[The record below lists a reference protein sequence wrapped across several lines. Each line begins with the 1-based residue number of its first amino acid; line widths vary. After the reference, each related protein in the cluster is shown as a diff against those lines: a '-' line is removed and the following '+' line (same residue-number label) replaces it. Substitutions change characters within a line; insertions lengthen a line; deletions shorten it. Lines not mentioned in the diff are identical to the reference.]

1 MCRLLPLLFLLLC
14 CGLSAQSIVWISDCS
29 DKTFCLNQNSCAQGN
44 VFMTQQAVTNCSFSS
59 TVNYSYRIDLNNNG
73 STDINSSDDTI
84 STSFAAGIHKISWR
98 ATDACG
104 NVNSCTYL
112 FTVKDC
118 QPPNLLCING
128 LTQGLDA
135 PLCEETFIASTFILS
150 TTDNCTPT
158 NQIQV
163 GIRKFGTGTGFP
175 SETTVTYG
183 KCDVGTNFVEV
194 WVRDANGLTNS
205 CQNYVLVQPNSG
217 GCNCDPDGDVKL
229 HACVKTVAD
238 KKLPGYTL
246 QSSLV
251 STGGVPNTITK
262 NRSKVVVD
270 SCSNVAYDKLPFGGS
285 YRMDIRASQSAL
297 SNSHLNGVSTFDL
310 LQISRHILAIQ
321 SFQTF
326 YQVLAA
332 DVNRSNSVTSF
343 DIVEIRKLLLGIYD
357 SLPGIPAWRLI
368 RPVPDPSN
376 LIAFNAVRDTYQIN
390 LNGLLQDTSLY
401 NFNFLAVKYG
411 DVNQSAAF
419 GADPED
425 RGAGLPVTIM
435 LDATN
440 WAAIGTQ
447 QRAVFHC
454 ASDVQLDGWQM
465 ALQLDLAAVELEGIE
480 GISAENYQ
488 LSPDGVL
495 RILNWDEGGNPF
507 QTGDVLF
514 VLKLKMRQ
522 GADLTK
528 CIALD
533 ARTLTPEA
541 YTLQSADY
549 QRHPIELRTSMK
561 QDFAS
566 GVQCYLPSPNPF
578 TGATQFSVQLDKPQ
592 TTVLAVFDMQGK
604 LVYQAVQELAEGP
617 QSLVLPA
624 YAFTQAGAYV
634 YRLNIGE
641 ALFTGKIIRQ

>member
-44 VFMTQQAVTNCSFSS
+44 VFMTQQAITNCSFSS
-59 TVNYSYRIDLNNNG
+59 TLNYSYRIDLNNNG
-73 STDINSSDDTI
+73 STDINSSDDTV
-84 STSFAAGIHKISWR
+84 STSFAAGIHKISWK

-150 TTDNCTPT
+150 VTDNCTPT

-194 WVRDANGLTNS
+194 WVRDANGLVNS

-343 DIVEIRKLLLGIYD
+343 DIVEVRKLLLGIYD
-357 SLPGIPAWRLI
+357 SLPGVPAWRLI

-425 RGAGLPVTIM
+425 RGAGSPVTIM
-435 LDATN
+435 LEATN

-447 QRAVFHC
+447 QRAVFQC

-465 ALQLDLAAVELEGIE
+465 ALQLNLAAVELEGIE
-480 GISAENYQ
+480 GLSAENYH
-488 LSPDGVL
+488 LSADGVL
-495 RILNWDEGGNPF
+495 RILNWSDAGHF
-507 QTGDVLF
+507 FKTGDVLF
-514 VLKLKMRQ
+514 VLKLKMLQ
-522 GADLTK
+522 GADLSK

-533 ARTLTPEA
+533 SRMLTPEA
-541 YTLQSADY
+541 YTLQSVDY
-549 QRHPIELRTSMK
+549 QRHPIMLRTSMK
-561 QDFAS
+561 QDPAS

-592 TTVLAVFDMQGK
+592 TAVLAVFDMQGK
-604 LVYQAVQELAEGP
+604 LVYQAAQELAEGM

-624 YAFTQAGAYV
+624 HALVQVGAYV
-634 YRLNIGE
+634 YRLNIGA
-641 ALFTGKIIRQ
+641 ALFTGKLIRQ

>member
-1 MCRLLPLLFLLLC
+1 MRRLLPLFFLLLS
-14 CGLSAQSIVWISDCS
+14 CGLAAQSIVWISDCS
-29 DKTFCLNQNSCAQGN
+29 DKTFCLNQNSCAQGK
-44 VFMTQQAVTNCSFSS
+44 VFMIQQAVTNCNFSS

-73 STDINSSDDTI
+73 STDINSSDDTV
-84 STSFAAGIHKISWR
+84 STNFAAGIHKISWK

-104 NVNSCTYL
+104 NVSSCTYL

-150 TTDNCTPT
+150 VTDNCTPT

-175 SETTVTYG
+175 SETTVKYG

-217 GCNCDPDGDVKL
+217 GCDCDPDGDVQL
-229 HACVKTVAD
+229 HACVKTVAN

-246 QSSLV
+246 QSNLV
-251 STGGVPNTITK
+251 STGGVPNTVTK
-262 NRSKVVVD
+262 NRSKVVAD

-368 RPVPDPSN
+368 RPVPDPNN

-390 LNGLLQDTSLY
+390 LNGLLRDTALN

-425 RGAGLPVTIM
+425 RGAGLPVPIVM
-435 LDATN
+435 DAA
-440 WAAIGTQ
+440 WAAGGTR
-447 QRAVFHC
+447 QRVTFKC
-454 ASDVQLDGWQM
+454 ASDMPLDGWQM
-465 ALQLDLAAVELEGIE
+465 ALQLNLAAVQFEGIE

-495 RILNWDEGGNPF
+495 RILNW
-507 QTGDVLF
+507 GDVGDFFKPGDELF
-514 VLKLKMRQ
+514 VLKLKMLQ
-522 GADLTK
+522 GADLST

-533 ARTLTPEA
+533 SQTLTPEA
-541 YTLQSADY
+541 YTLQSTDS
-549 QRHPIELRTSMK
+549 QRHPIMLRTSMK
-561 QDFAS
+561 QDPAS

-592 TTVLAVFDMQGK
+592 TTMLTVFDLQGK
-604 LVYQAVQELAEGP
+604 LVYQAVQELEAGT
-617 QSLVLPA
+617 QSLELPA
-624 YAFTQAGAYV
+624 HAFAQVGAYV
-634 YRLNIGE
+634 YRLNIGA

>member
-1 MCRLLPLLFLLLC
+1 M
-14 CGLSAQSIVWISDCS
+14 
-29 DKTFCLNQNSCAQGN
+29 
-44 VFMTQQAVTNCSFSS
+44 
-59 TVNYSYRIDLNNNG
+59 
-73 STDINSSDDTI
+73 
-84 STSFAAGIHKISWR
+84 
-98 ATDACG
+98 
-104 NVNSCTYL
+104 NSCTYL

-150 TTDNCTPT
+150 VTDNCTPT

-238 KKLPGYTL
+238 KKLSSYTL
-246 QSSLV
+246 QSNLV

-262 NRSKVVVD
+262 NRSKVVID

-297 SNSHLNGVSTFDL
+297 SNNHLNGVSTFDL

-321 SFQTF
+321 SFQSF

-368 RPVPDPSN
+368 RPVPDPTN

-401 NFNFLAVKYG
+401 NFNFLAIKYG
-411 DVNQSAAF
+411 DVNQSAGF
-419 GADPED
+419 GAEPEN
-425 RGAGLPVTIM
+425 RGAGLPVPIV
-435 LDATN
+435 LDAA
-440 WAAIGTQ
+440 WAAGGTH
-447 QRAVFHC
+447 QRVTFKC
-454 ASDVQLDGWQM
+454 ASDMPLDGWQM
-465 ALQLDLAAVELEGIE
+465 ALQLNLAAVQFEGLEGV
-480 GISAENYQ
+480 SAENYQ

-495 RILNWDEGGNPF
+495 RILNWNDAGDFFKPGDE
-507 QTGDVLF
+507 LF
-514 VLKLKMRQ
+514 VLKLKMLQ
-522 GADLTK
+522 GADLST
-528 CIALD
+528 CISLD
-533 ARTLTPEA
+533 SRTLTPEA
-541 YTLQSADY
+541 YTLQSTDS
-549 QRHPIELRTSMK
+549 QRHPIMLRTSMR
-561 QDFAS
+561 QDPAS
-566 GVQCYLPSPNPF
+566 GVQCFLPSPNPF

-592 TTVLAVFDMQGK
+592 TAVLAVFDMQGK
-604 LVYQAVQELAEGP
+604 LVYQAVQELAEGT
-617 QSLVLPA
+617 QSLVLQA
-624 YAFTQAGAYV
+624 HALAQAGAYV
-634 YRLNIGE
+634 YRLNIGA
-641 ALFTGKIIRQ
+641 ALFTGKMVRQ